1 MANKLQQLRVFVNER
16 LTAAAEEIFSAVE
29 RTILEYRND
38 IYLSKEDVKHSGL
51 LLLAEGLN
59 RQVQVEVFTAV
70 SQEVSVS
77 EAEASTQP
85 THSADAFPEPQ
96 EHRASRDQEKLQ
108 DLSQRDAVACFKYE
122 QSMQPSSCCQTQTET
137 SREEE
142 LLPISS
148 AEWLKTE
155 EEEDGYGG
163 SETANFWQP
172 LSSDSMDEN
181 DTSDAQSTQRGGSN
195 SCSKTVKSKKR
206 TKQRLNSPSLST
218 KQRNN
223 QRTWSCKL
231 CGESFHSRSSLMMHV
246 KSHANNTA
254 TLCPPKHAALADN
267 GIEALETHR
276 ENNLCYICGKTF
288 TTRTHLK
295 RHLLVHT
302 GQKPHCCKVC
312 GKRFARGECL
322 RIHMRIHTVE
332 KPYTCEVCGKGFRQ
346 RGNMIC
352 HIRTHTGEKPH
363 RCVICSRPFAY
374 KKDMLRHMQ
383 VHAKKT

>member
-1 MANKLQQLRVFVNER
+1 M
-16 LTAAAEEIFSAVE
+16 
-29 RTILEYRND
+29 
-38 IYLSKEDVKHSGL
+38 
-51 LLLAEGLN
+51 
-59 RQVQVEVFTAV
+59 
-70 SQEVSVS
+70 S

-85 THSADAFPEPQ
+85 TRSADCQAVKQDTPGPAFPEHW
-96 EHRASRDQEKLQ
+96 EHWASRDKVKLQ
-108 DLSQRDAVACFKYE
+108 VLSEADAVACFRYE
-122 QSMQPSSCCQTQTET
+122 QSMQPVSCQTQTET
-137 SREEE
+137 SGEEE
-142 LLPISS
+142 LLPSTS
-148 AEWLKTE
+148 AKWLKTE
-155 EEEDGYGG
+155 EGDAYGR
-163 SETANFWQP
+163 SKADDFWQP
-172 LSSDSMDEN
+172 LSSDSVDEN
-181 DTSDAQSTQRGGSN
+181 DTSDARCTESGGSD

-206 TKQRLNSPSLST
+206 AKQRLNCPSLST

-223 QRTWSCKL
+223 QRTLSCKL

-254 TLCPPKHAALADN
+254 TLCPPKHAALV
-267 GIEALETHR
+267 ALETHG

-295 RHLLVHT
+295 RHMLVHT
-302 GQKPHCCKVC
+302 GQKPHCCKEC
-312 GKRFARGECL
+312 GKRFARSECL

-383 VHAKKT
+383 VHTKKT